1 MFDLYKVL
9 TISEWDESVK
19 SGLIETS
26 LDNKDGFIHFSS
38 STQLA
43 LTLDLYFKSDDKV
56 ILLQID
62 EEKLDSPLVYEEADG
77 NRIGKFPHLYGK
89 LATKDI
95 CKIWN
100 LKRSAFELPIEIL
113 KESEDIE
120 LP

>member
-77 NRIGKFPHLYGK
+77 NRIGKFPHLYDK
-89 LATKDI
+89 KPLLHQLAFQFAKQSF
-95 CKIWN
+95 
-100 LKRSAFELPIEIL
+100 LLFPHLH
-113 KESEDIE
+113 
-120 LP
+120 

>member
-43 LTLDLYFKSDDKV
+43 LTLDLYFKADDKV

-62 EEKLDSPLVYEEADG
+62 KEKLDSPLVYEEADG
-77 NRIGKFPHLYGK
+77 NRIGKFPHLYDK
-89 LATKDI
+89 LSVQSISK
-95 CKIWN
+95 KWELHRN
-100 LKRSAFELPIEIL
+100 AFELPIEVL
-113 KESEDIE
+113 KYIEDRK
-120 LP
+120 